1 VTNEPTPAERYY
13 DEARHRAAALLQSL
27 RTAKPVGAQEGG
39 NRLRVVLA
47 NALPAQY
54 GVASGT
60 VISSSRKLKPVAVSD
75 ALIHD
80 QARNSPLFQ
89 GVGDDLF
96 PIETVLATASRI
108 HLLDDVHLGDMVSR
122 IAPLRQM
129 AARGKFFQSYDVIT
143 KPNGKVIANLRER
156 RSDEPPRTYIVA
168 DSLGWE
174 KPDPAAKAMK
184 DVLQKLDDGHLDG
197 LLVLDRDWFFHQPD
211 NKHRI
216 EVATNDGIIRFVQK
230 MVADLSAA
238 DIAPVSLARYAPE

>member
-1 VTNEPTPAERYY
+1 MTNEPTPAERYY
-13 DEARHRAAALLQSL
+13 DEARHRAAALLQPL
-27 RTAKPVGAQEGG
+27 RTAKPAGVQEGG
-39 NRLRVVLA
+39 NPLRVILA
-47 NALPAQY
+47 NALPPQY
-54 GVASGT
+54 GVSSGT
-60 VISSSRKLKPVAVSD
+60 VISSSRKLKPILVSD

-96 PIETVLATASRI
+96 PIETVLAAASRI
-108 HLLDDVHLGDMVSR
+108 RLLDDHHLGDLVAR

-129 AARGKFFQSYDVIT
+129 AARGKFFQSYDAIT
-143 KPNGKVIANLRER
+143 KPNGKVIASLRER

-174 KPDPAAKAMK
+174 KPDPAAKAIK
-184 DVLQKLDDGHLDG
+184 DALQKLDDGHLDG

-216 EVATNDGIIRFVQK
+216 EVATTDGIIRFLQK
-230 MVADLSAA
+230 MVADLSVA